1 LLNIYQRYLNHIQ
14 AAIIYA
20 LEPVWATI
28 YGLSLG
34 LDEWTGW
41 ILIGG
46 SALFFGNV
54 VVEIFT
60 NADEEE

>member
-1 LLNIYQRYLNHIQ
+1 LNPIQ

-34 LDEWTGW
+34 LDQWTGW
-41 ILIGG
+41 ILVGG
-46 SALFFGNV
+46 GALFMGNII
-54 VVEIFT
+54 VELFT
-60 NADEEE
+60 AAHEEE

>member
-1 LLNIYQRYLNHIQ
+1 L
-14 AAIIYA
+14 
-20 LEPVWATI
+20 T
-28 YGLSLG
+28 LG